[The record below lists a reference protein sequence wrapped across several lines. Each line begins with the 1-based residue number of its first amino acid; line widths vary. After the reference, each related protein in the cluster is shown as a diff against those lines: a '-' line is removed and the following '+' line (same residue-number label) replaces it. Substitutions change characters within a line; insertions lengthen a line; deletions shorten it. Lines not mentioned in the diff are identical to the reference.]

1 MIPAIATIV
10 SLMVLVVTT
19 IKRIK
24 MNKYEFEHRTTGG
37 VIQFDTYGKAKAHF
51 ALKGIL
57 RLVWWISLIVF
68 VLEMLTI

>member
-10 SLMVLVVTT
+10 SLIVLVVTT
-19 IKRIK
+19 IKRFK

-37 VIQFDTYGKAKAHF
+37 VIQFDTYGEAKVHF

-68 VLEMLTI
+68 VLELLTN